1 MTSLLKVSS
10 RGTMTL
16 PKRLRDKFGLKG
28 AGKLVAEETPLG
40 VLLRGGRKNG
50 KVEIYTSARLAEF
63 AQGERDLEAFFK
75 SKDR

>member
-1 MTSLLKVSS
+1 MSVLNSAGFLRFSLMSFCMPV
-10 RGTMTL
+10 
-16 PKRLRDKFGLKG
+16 
-28 AGKLVAEETPLG
+28 VG